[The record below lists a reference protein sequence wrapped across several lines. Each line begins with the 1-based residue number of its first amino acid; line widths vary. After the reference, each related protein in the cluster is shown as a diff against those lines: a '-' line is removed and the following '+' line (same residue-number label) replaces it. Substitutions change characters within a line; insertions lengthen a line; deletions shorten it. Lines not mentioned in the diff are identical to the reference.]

1 MTDMCM
7 STNPRPM
14 TEADVSRLFER
25 AL

>member
-1 MTDMCM
+1 MADLTM

-14 TEADVSRLFER
+14 SEADVVRLFER